1 MTTTVSVEKSI
12 SNVQMSLQII
22 DAHLQSVSIEN
33 CLSNPDISSLE
44 KAKLNVSLGT
54 LSWYTFHSLTSVFQ
68 HHSVRFEWI
77 TIHIPEDTRSFA

>member
-1 MTTTVSVEKSI
+1 MTTTLSVEKSI

-44 KAKLNVSLGT
+44 KAKVNVSLGT
-54 LSWYTFHSLTSVFQ
+54 LS
-68 HHSVRFEWI
+68 
-77 TIHIPEDTRSFA
+77 